1 MWKHKIQ
8 VLNVITFKKV
18 RYKNFLSTGQQ
29 FIEIQLDRSSKTL
42 VVGENGAGKSTMLD
56 ALCFGLFQRAFRNIK
71 KDQMVNSINEKDCV
85 VEVEFTIGQNEY
97 KIIRG
102 IKPNIFEIW
111 CNDVMLNQDAAV
123 RDYQK
128 HLEQTILKLNF
139 RSFTQVVILGNASF
153 VPFMQL
159 RPEYRRQVVEEIL
172 DIEIFSKMNLL
183 FREKQKNQDEL
194 IKQTDFNYQ
203 LVDNKIDDK
212 KKYIDDISNRSKD
225 LADFKKAELNKSI
238 TDIANYEEDI
248 KRVRVDIAEL
258 QKQVMDET
266 KVNDKHKK
274 LHTMEA
280 KLENTCNKHKKDLSF
295 FQSHN
300 DCPTCQQSIDE
311 AFKSTMMSKKAEK
324 IQELDSALGQ
334 IDKEIKTNEMKL
346 DTINKT
352 MVTIRE
358 KELLINRYE
367 TSIDEIKKQTVRLGQ
382 EIADLQDEK
391 VSTAEQTGELNQL
404 RERITELEKDKL
416 DQKNEMVYIDTAR
429 HLMQDTGIK
438 TKIIKQYLPI
448 MNQLINRNLADM
460 DFFVNFSLDEEFNE
474 TIKSRH
480 RDEFNYHSFS
490 EGEKLRIDLAILFT
504 WREIAK
510 LKNSTNT
517 NLLILDEIFDS
528 SLDSSGTDEFMRILH
543 TTMEKENVFVISHKG
558 DTLIDKFPRVMK
570 FEKYKNFTRMA
581 E

>member
-1 MWKHKIQ
+1 MI
-8 VLNVITFKKV
+8 VFKKV

-29 FIEIQLDRSSKTL
+29 FIEVDLNKSNATL

-56 ALCFGLFQRAFRNIK
+56 ALCFGLFQRAFRAIK
-71 KDQMVNSINEKDCV
+71 KDQLINSINEKECV
-85 VEVEFTIGQNEY
+85 VEVEFTIGKKDY

-111 CNDVMLNQDAAV
+111 CNGDMLNQDAAQ

-128 HLEQTILKLNF
+128 HLESVILKLNF

-159 RPEYRRQVVEEIL
+159 RARHRRQVVEEIL

-183 FREKQKNQDEL
+183 FREKQKSQDEI

-203 LVDNKIDDK
+203 MVDSKIDDK
-212 KKYIDDISNRSKD
+212 KKYIDDIGNRSKD
-225 LADFKKAELNKSI
+225 LVDSKKLEVKKSL
-238 TDIANYEEDI
+238 TDIENYEEDI
-248 KRVRVDIAEL
+248 RKVRTEIAGL
-258 QKQVMDET
+258 QKEILDAT
-266 KVNDKHKK
+266 KINAKHQK

-280 KLENTCNKHKKDLSF
+280 KLENTCNKHKKDLRF
-295 FQSHN
+295 FESHD
-300 DCPTCQQSIDE
+300 DCPTCQQVIDN
-311 AFKSTMMSKKAEK
+311 AFKTTMIDKKK
-324 IQELDSALGQ
+324 DKVVELDSALGQ
-334 IDKEIKTNEMKL
+334 IEKEIKTTEMKL
-346 DTINKT
+346 DNVNKT
-352 MVTIRE
+352 MVLIRE
-358 KELLINRYE
+358 KELLINRFE
-367 TSIDEIKKQTVRLGQ
+367 TSITEIKKQKEKIQ
-382 EIADLQDEK
+382 NEIDSLSNENQ
-391 VSTAEQTGELNQL
+391 STAVQTGELNQL
-404 RERITELEKDKL
+404 QEQLTDLEKDKL
-416 DQKNEMVYIDTAR
+416 SQKEEMVYIDTAR

-448 MNQLINRNLADM
+448 MNQFINKNLASM

-528 SLDSSGTDEFMRILH
+528 SLDTSGTDEFMRILK
-543 TTMEKENVFVISHKG
+543 TTMDKESVFVISHKG

>member
-1 MWKHKIQ
+1 MI
-8 VLNVITFKKV
+8 VFKKV

-85 VEVEFTIGQNEY
+85 VEVEFVIGKNEY
-97 KIIRG
+97 KVIRG

-111 CNDVMLNQDAAV
+111 CNGIMLNQDAAV

-128 HLEQTILKLNF
+128 HLESTILKLNF

-159 RPEYRRQVVEEIL
+159 RARHRREVVEEIL
-172 DIEIFSKMNLL
+172 DIEIFSKLNLM
-183 FREKQKNQDEL
+183 FREKAKAQDET
-194 IKQTDFNYQ
+194 IKQADFNYQ
-203 LVDNKIDDK
+203 LLDGKIETQQK
-212 KKYIDDISNRSKD
+212 HIDDISNTNKD
-225 LADFKKAELNKSI
+225 TVNLKEVAITNSETDIENYQEDIARVRREI
-238 TDIANYEEDI
+238 TD
-248 KRVRVDIAEL
+248 L
-258 QKQVMDET
+258 QTEILDQT
-266 KVNDKHKK
+266 KITSKHGK
-274 LHTMEA
+274 LTAMEA
-280 KLENTCNKHKKDLSF
+280 KLENTCIKHKKELKF
-295 FQSHN
+295 FQSHD
-300 DCPTCQQSIDE
+300 DCPICQQSIDE
-311 AFKSTMMSKKAEK
+311 AFKKATIVVKEAK
-324 IQELDSALGQ
+324 VTELELGMEQ
-334 IDKEIKTNEMKL
+334 IDNAITTSQKKL
-346 DTINKT
+346 DKINQT
-352 MVTIRE
+352 VVAIRE

-367 TSIDEIKKQTVRLGQ
+367 TSITEIQKYKSKIQK
-382 EIADLQDEK
+382 EIDDLSDEK
-391 VSTAEQTGELNQL
+391 FSTGVATGELNQL
-404 RERITELEKDKL
+404 QEQLVDAEKDKL
-416 DQKNEMVYIDTAR
+416 KQKEEKLYIDTAR

-438 TKIIKQYLPI
+438 TKIIKQYLPV
-448 MNQLINRNLADM
+448 MNQYINKNLADM
-460 DFFVNFSLDEEFNE
+460 DFFVNFTLDEEFNE

-480 RDEFNYHSFS
+480 RDDFQYHSFS

-510 LKNSTNT
+510 MKNSTNT

-528 SLDSSGTDEFMRILH
+528 SLDTSGTDEFMRILYH
-543 TTMEKENVFVISHKG
+543 TMNKENVFVISHKG

>member
-1 MWKHKIQ
+1 MI
-8 VLNVITFKKV
+8 NFSKV

-29 FIEIQLDRSSKTL
+29 FIEVDLQKSNTTL

-71 KDQMVNSINEKDCV
+71 KDQLINSLNERDCV
-85 VEVEFTIGQNEY
+85 VEVYFTVGQKSY
-97 KIIRG
+97 KVIRG

-111 CNDVMLNQDAAV
+111 CDGDMLNQDAAQ

-128 HLEQTILKLNF
+128 HLEQQILKLNF

-159 RPEYRRQVVEEIL
+159 RARHRRQVVEEIL
-172 DIEIFSKMNLL
+172 DIEIFSKMNIM
-183 FREKQKNQDEL
+183 FREKAKSQDEV
-194 IKQTDFNYQ
+194 IKQDDFQYSI
-203 LVDNKIDDK
+203 LDSKIEDK
-212 KKYIDDISNRSKD
+212 KTYIDDISNRGKD
-225 LADFKKAELNKSI
+225 LADSKKVEIAKADADIDNYNFKIL
-238 TDIANYEEDI
+238 DIRKE
-248 KRVRVDIAEL
+248 IATL
-258 QKQVMDET
+258 QKEILDET
-266 KVNDKHKK
+266 KVNNMKSK
-274 LHTMEA
+274 LHSMEA
-280 KLENTCNKHKKDLSF
+280 KLENTCNKHKKDLKF
-295 FQSHN
+295 FETYD
-300 DCPTCQQSIDE
+300 DCPTCQQAIDA
-311 AFKSTMMSKKAEK
+311 AFKATMIDKKKEK
-324 IQELDSALGQ
+324 VTELDSALGQ
-334 IDKEIKTNEMKL
+334 IDKEIKTNQMRL

-352 MVTIRE
+352 MIVIRE

-367 TSIDEIKKQTVRLGQ
+367 TSIDQIEIQKRKLENEVTK
-382 EIADLQDEK
+382 LQDENI
-391 VSTAEQTGELNQL
+391 STAEQKGELNELQEQL
-404 RERITELEKDKL
+404 VQTDIKKKADKEH
-416 DQKNEMVYIDTAR
+416 KIYIDTAR
-429 HLMQDTGIK
+429 ALMQDTGIK

-448 MNQLINRNLADM
+448 MNQYINKYLADM
-460 DFFVNFSLDEEFNE
+460 DFFVNFTLDEEFNE
-474 TIKSRH
+474 TIKSRY

-543 TTMEKENVFVISHKG
+543 TTMNKENVFVISHKG
-558 DTLIDKFPRVMK
+558 DTLLDKFPRVMK
-570 FEKYKNFTRMA
+570 FEKYKNFTRMV

>member
-1 MWKHKIQ
+1 MI
-8 VLNVITFKKV
+8 LFKKV

-29 FIEIQLDRSSKTL
+29 FIEIDLDKSNTTL

-56 ALCFGLFQRAFRNIK
+56 ALCFGLFQRPFRGIK
-71 KDQMVNSINEKDCV
+71 KDQLINSINEKECI
-85 VEVEFTIGQNEY
+85 VEVEFTVGQKDY

-102 IKPNIFEIW
+102 IKPNKFEIW
-111 CNDVMLNQDAAV
+111 CNGDMLNQDAAQ

-128 HLEQTILKLNF
+128 HLEQQILKLNF

-159 RPEYRRQVVEEIL
+159 RARHRRQVVEEIL

-183 FREKQKNQDEL
+183 LREKQKNQDEL
-194 IKQTDFNYQ
+194 IKQTDFNFQ
-203 LVDNKIDDK
+203 LIDNKIDDK
-212 KKYIDDISNRSKD
+212 RKYIDDISNRSKD
-225 LADFKKAELNKSI
+225 LADSKKADLDKSM
-238 TDIANYEEDI
+238 TDISNYEEDI
-248 KRVRVDIAEL
+248 KRVRTDIANL
-258 QKQVMDET
+258 QKLVLDET
-266 KVNDKHKK
+266 KITAKHNK
-274 LHTMEA
+274 LHSMEA

-295 FQSHN
+295 FETYN
-300 DCPTCQQSIDE
+300 DCPTCQQAIDE
-311 AFKSTMMSKKAEK
+311 AFKSTMINKKAEK
-324 IQELDSALGQ
+324 VQELEIALGQ
-334 IDKEIKTNEMKL
+334 IDKEIKTSQMKL

-352 MVTIRE
+352 MVSIRE

-367 TSIDEIKKQTVRLGQ
+367 TSIEEIKKQTTRLGQ
-382 EIADLQDEK
+382 EIAELIDEK
-391 VSTAEQTGELNQL
+391 QSSAVATGELNQL
-404 RERITELEKDKL
+404 HEQLLDAGKSKVKHKDEK
-416 DQKNEMVYIDTAR
+416 VYIDTAR

-438 TKIIKQYLPI
+438 TKIINQYLPI
-448 MNQLINRNLADM
+448 MNQYINKHLADM
-460 DFFVNFSLDEEFNE
+460 DFFVNFTLDEEFNE
-474 TIKSRH
+474 TIKSRY

-528 SLDSSGTDEFMRILH
+528 SLDSSGTDEFMRIL
-543 TTMEKENVFVISHKG
+543 TNKDKENVFVISHKG

>member
-1 MWKHKIQ
+1 MI
-8 VLNVITFKKV
+8 NFSKV

-29 FIEIQLDRSSKTL
+29 FIEVDLQKSNTTL

-71 KDQMVNSINEKDCV
+71 KDQLINSLNERDCV
-85 VEVEFTIGQNEY
+85 VEVYFTVGQKSY
-97 KIIRG
+97 KVIRG

-111 CNDVMLNQDAAV
+111 CDGDMLNQDAAQ

-128 HLEQTILKLNF
+128 HLEQQILKLNF

-159 RPEYRRQVVEEIL
+159 RARHRRQVVEEIL
-172 DIEIFSKMNLL
+172 DIEIFSKMNIM
-183 FREKQKNQDEL
+183 FREKAKSQDEI
-194 IKQTDFNYQ
+194 IKQDDFQYSI
-203 LVDNKIDDK
+203 LDSKIEDK
-212 KKYIDDISNRSKD
+212 KTYIDDISNRGKD
-225 LADFKKAELNKSI
+225 LADSKKVE
-238 TDIANYEEDI
+238 IAKAD
-248 KRVRVDIAEL
+248 VDIDNYNFKILDIRKEIATL
-258 QKQVMDET
+258 QKEILDET
-266 KVNDKHKK
+266 KVNNMKSK
-274 LHTMEA
+274 LHSMEA
-280 KLENTCNKHKKDLSF
+280 KLENTCNKHKKDLKF
-295 FQSHN
+295 FETYD
-300 DCPTCQQSIDE
+300 DCPTCQQAIDA
-311 AFKSTMMSKKAEK
+311 AFKATMIDKKKEK
-324 IQELDSALGQ
+324 VTELDSALGQ
-334 IDKEIKTNEMKL
+334 IDKEIKTNQMRL

-352 MVTIRE
+352 MVVIRE

-367 TSIDEIKKQTVRLGQ
+367 TSIDQIEIQKRKLENEV
-382 EIADLQDEK
+382 AKLQDENI
-391 VSTAEQTGELNQL
+391 STAEQKGELNELQEQL
-404 RERITELEKDKL
+404 IQTDIKKKADKEH
-416 DQKNEMVYIDTAR
+416 KIYIDTAR
-429 HLMQDTGIK
+429 ALMQDTGIK

-448 MNQLINRNLADM
+448 MNQYINKYLADM
-460 DFFVNFSLDEEFNE
+460 DFFVNFTLDEEFNE
-474 TIKSRH
+474 TIKSRY

-543 TTMEKENVFVISHKG
+543 TTMNKENVFVISHKG
-558 DTLIDKFPRVMK
+558 DTLLDKFPRVMK
-570 FEKYKNFTRMA
+570 FEKYKNFTRMV

>member
-1 MWKHKIQ
+1 M
-8 VLNVITFKKV
+8 ITFKKI

-29 FIEIQLDRSSKTL
+29 FIEIDLDLSPTTL
-42 VVGENGAGKSTMLD
+42 VVGNNGAGKSTMLD
-56 ALCFGLFQRAFRNIK
+56 AMCFGLFAKPFRAVK
-71 KDQMVNSINEKDCV
+71 KDQLVNTINEKDCI
-85 VEVEFTIGQNEY
+85 VEVEFIIGKKQY

-111 CNDVMLNQDAAV
+111 CNGDMLNQDAAV

-128 HLEQTILKLNF
+128 HLEQHILKLNF

-159 RPEYRRQVVEEIL
+159 RARHRREVVEEIL
-172 DIEIFSKMNLL
+172 DIEIFSKLNLM
-183 FREKQKNQDEL
+183 FREKQKAQDET
-194 IKQTDFNYQ
+194 IKQADFNFQ
-203 LVDNKIDDK
+203 LLDGKIATQQK
-212 KKYIDDISNRSKD
+212 HIDDISNTNKD
-225 LADFKKAELNKSI
+225 TVNLKQVAITNSE
-238 TDIANYEEDI
+238 TDIENYEEDI
-248 KRVRVDIAEL
+248 ARVKREITGL
-258 QKQVMDET
+258 QTEILDQT
-266 KVNDKHKK
+266 KVTNKHGK
-274 LHTMEA
+274 LTSMEA
-280 KLENTCNKHKKDLSF
+280 KLENTCIKHKKELKF
-295 FQSHN
+295 FQSHD

-311 AFKSTMMSKKAEK
+311 AFKKATIVVKEAK
-324 IQELDSALGQ
+324 VVELELGMEQ
-334 IDKEIKTNEMKL
+334 IDNAIQTSQKKL
-346 DTINKT
+346 DKINQT
-352 MVTIRE
+352 VVAIRE

-367 TSIDEIKKQTVRLGQ
+367 TSISEIEKYKSKIQKEVD
-382 EIADLQDEK
+382 DLSDEK
-391 VSTAEQTGELNQL
+391 FSTGVATGELNQL
-404 RERITELEKDKL
+404 QEQLTEAGKSKLKHKEEKL
-416 DQKNEMVYIDTAR
+416 YIDTAR

-448 MNQLINRNLADM
+448 MNQYINKNLADM

-480 RDEFNYHSFS
+480 RDDFQYHSFS

-528 SLDSSGTDEFMRILH
+528 SLDTAGTDEFMRILYR
-543 TTMEKENVFVISHKG
+543 TMSKENVFVISHKG

>member
-1 MWKHKIQ
+1 MI
-8 VLNVITFKKV
+8 NFSKV

-29 FIEIQLDRSSKTL
+29 FIEVDLQKSNTTL

-71 KDQMVNSINEKDCV
+71 KDQLINSLNERDCV
-85 VEVEFTIGQNEY
+85 VEVYFTVGQKSY
-97 KIIRG
+97 KVIRG

-111 CNDVMLNQDAAV
+111 CDGDMLNQDAAQ

-128 HLEQTILKLNF
+128 HLEQQILKLNF

-159 RPEYRRQVVEEIL
+159 RARHRRQVVEEIL
-172 DIEIFSKMNLL
+172 DIEIFSKMNLM
-183 FREKQKNQDEL
+183 FREKAKSQDEI
-194 IKQTDFNYQ
+194 IKQDDFQYSI
-203 LVDNKIDDK
+203 LDSKIEDK
-212 KKYIDDISNRSKD
+212 KAYIDDISNRGKD
-225 LADFKKAELNKSI
+225 LADSKKVEIAKAD
-238 TDIANYEEDI
+238 TDIDNYNFKILDLRKE
-248 KRVRVDIAEL
+248 IAGL
-258 QKQVMDET
+258 QKEILDET
-266 KVNDKHKK
+266 KVNNMKSK
-274 LHTMEA
+274 LHSMEA
-280 KLENTCNKHKKDLSF
+280 KLENTCNKHKKDLKF
-295 FQSHN
+295 FETYD
-300 DCPTCQQSIDE
+300 DCPTCQQAIDA
-311 AFKSTMMSKKAEK
+311 AFKATMIDKKKEK
-324 IQELDSALGQ
+324 VTELDSALGQ
-334 IDKEIKTNEMKL
+334 IDKEIKTNQMRL

-352 MVTIRE
+352 MVVIRE

-367 TSIDEIKKQTVRLGQ
+367 TSIDQIEIQKRKLENEV
-382 EIADLQDEK
+382 AKLQDENI
-391 VSTAEQTGELNQL
+391 STAEQKGELSELQEQL
-404 RERITELEKDKL
+404 IQTDIKKKADKEH
-416 DQKNEMVYIDTAR
+416 KIYIDTAR
-429 HLMQDTGIK
+429 ALMQDTGIK

-448 MNQLINRNLADM
+448 MNQYINKYLADM
-460 DFFVNFSLDEEFNE
+460 DFFVNFTLDEEFNE
-474 TIKSRH
+474 TIKSRY

-543 TTMEKENVFVISHKG
+543 TTMNKENVFVISHKG
-558 DTLIDKFPRVMK
+558 DTLLDKFPRVMK
-570 FEKYKNFTRMA
+570 FEKYKNFTRMV

>member
-1 MWKHKIQ
+1 MI
-8 VLNVITFKKV
+8 NFSKV

-29 FIEIQLDRSSKTL
+29 FIEIDLQKSNTTL

-71 KDQMVNSINEKDCV
+71 KDQLINTINEKECI
-85 VEVEFTIGQNEY
+85 VEVEFTVGQKDY

-111 CNDVMLNQDAAV
+111 CNGDMLNQDAAQ

-128 HLEQTILKLNF
+128 HLEQQILKLNF

-159 RPEYRRQVVEEIL
+159 RARHRRQVVEEIL
-172 DIEIFSKMNLL
+172 DIEIFSKMNLM
-183 FREKQKNQDEL
+183 FREKAKSQDEI
-194 IKQTDFNYQ
+194 IKQDDFQYSI
-203 LVDNKIDDK
+203 LDTKIEDK
-212 KKYIDDISNRSKD
+212 KAYIDDISNRSKD
-225 LADFKKAELNKSI
+225 LAQSKRIELEK
-238 TDIANYEEDI
+238 TTVDIGNYEEDI
-248 KRVRVDIAEL
+248 RKVRTEIAGL
-258 QKQVMDET
+258 QKEILDET
-266 KVNDKHKK
+266 KVNSMKSK
-274 LHTMEA
+274 LHSMEA
-280 KLENTCNKHKKDLSF
+280 KLENTCNKHKKDLKF
-295 FQSHN
+295 FETYD
-300 DCPTCQQSIDE
+300 DCPTCQQAIDM
-311 AFKSTMMSKKAEK
+311 AFKTTMINKKKEK
-324 IQELDSALGQ
+324 VLELEVGLGQ
-334 IDKEIKTNEMKL
+334 IDTEIKTNQMRL

-352 MVTIRE
+352 MVLIRE

-367 TSIDEIKKQTVRLGQ
+367 TSIAEIQKQKDRLGQ
-382 EIADLQDEK
+382 EIDEIVNEN
-391 VSTAEQTGELNQL
+391 VSTAEQTGELHELQEQL
-404 RERITELEKDKL
+404 IQTDIKKKADKDHKI
-416 DQKNEMVYIDTAR
+416 YIDTAR
-429 HLMQDTGIK
+429 ALMQDTGIK

-448 MNQLINRNLADM
+448 MNQYINKYLADM
-460 DFFVNFSLDEEFNE
+460 DFFVNFTLDEEFNE
-474 TIKSRH
+474 TIKSRY

-543 TTMEKENVFVISHKG
+543 TTMNKENVFVISHKG
-558 DTLIDKFPRVMK
+558 DTLLDKFPRVMK
-570 FEKYKNFTRMA
+570 FEKYKNFTRMV

>member
-1 MWKHKIQ
+1 MI
-8 VLNVITFKKV
+8 VFKKI

-29 FIEIQLDRSSKTL
+29 FIEIDLNKSNATL

-56 ALCFGLFQRAFRNIK
+56 ALCFGLFQRAFRAIK
-71 KDQMVNSINEKDCV
+71 KDQLINSINEKECV
-85 VEVEFTIGQNEY
+85 VEVEFTIGKKDY

-111 CNDVMLNQDAAV
+111 CNGDMLNQDAAQ

-128 HLEQTILKLNF
+128 HLESVILKLNF

-159 RPEYRRQVVEEIL
+159 RARHRRQVVEEIL

-183 FREKQKNQDEL
+183 FREKQKSQDEL

-203 LVDNKIDDK
+203 MVDSKIDDK
-212 KKYIDDISNRSKD
+212 KNYIDDIGNRSKD
-225 LADFKKAELNKSI
+225 LVDSKKLEVKKSLI
-238 TDIANYEEDI
+238 DIENYEEDI
-248 KRVRVDIAEL
+248 RKVKTEIAGL
-258 QKQVMDET
+258 QKEILDAT
-266 KVNDKHKK
+266 KINAKHQK

-280 KLENTCNKHKKDLSF
+280 KLENTCNKHKKDLRF
-295 FQSHN
+295 FESHD
-300 DCPTCQQSIDE
+300 DCPTCQQVIDN
-311 AFKSTMMSKKAEK
+311 AFKTTMIDKKK
-324 IQELDSALGQ
+324 DKVIELDSALGQ
-334 IDKEIKTNEMKL
+334 IEKEIKTTEMKL
-346 DTINKT
+346 DNVNKT
-352 MVTIRE
+352 MVLIRE

-367 TSIDEIKKQTVRLGQ
+367 TSITEINKQKEKIQQ
-382 EIADLQDEK
+382 EIDGLSNENQ
-391 VSTAEQTGELNQL
+391 STAVQTGELNQL
-404 RERITELEKDKL
+404 QEQLTDLEKDKIS
-416 DQKNEMVYIDTAR
+416 QKEEMVYIDTAR

-448 MNQLINRNLADM
+448 MNQFINKNLADM

-480 RDEFNYHSFS
+480 RDEFNQHSFS

-528 SLDSSGTDEFMRILH
+528 SLDTSGTDEFMRILK
-543 TTMEKENVFVISHKG
+543 TTMDKENVFVISHKG